1 MGGKQLGFGYYEQ
14 STAKKCNMGMKF
26 LAEQQQVVPWK
37 VLIDLMKP
45 HYPKTNSMGSRPCLS
60 TCNHERIHKTS
71 ATGATINPTG
81 LKNSQGVTPF
91 QKVTVAACG

>member
-14 STAKKCNMGMKF
+14 STAKKCNMGLKF

-45 HYPKTNSMGSRPCLS
+45 HYPKTNSMGSRPAYPL
-60 TCNHERIHKTS
+60 
-71 ATGATINPTG
+71 ATMSGFTKQVPQALPLIQP
-81 LKNSQGVTPF
+81 
-91 QKVTVAACG
+91 A